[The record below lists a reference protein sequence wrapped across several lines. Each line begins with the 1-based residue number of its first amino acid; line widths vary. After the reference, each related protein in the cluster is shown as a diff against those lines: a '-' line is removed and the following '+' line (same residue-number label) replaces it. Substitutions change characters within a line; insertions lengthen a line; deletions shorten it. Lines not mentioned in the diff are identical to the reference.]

1 MGSIKKFFLFLTM
14 VVFVVDII
22 LVIIYVKSNEEGEP
36 IINVPTYDV
45 LPPLFSEIPT
55 KETSD
60 ISIWQP
66 DTPEKGVII
75 NIEYYNQDN
84 FPTFCEGVTTL
95 MSLRYMGYDVTIDDI
110 IAKVPYYEPKIV
122 GGKLYGEDP
131 NLFFVGHPRK
141 SDARG
146 CYAPVI
152 EKLLKEIAGE
162 DAVHNITGMEIED
175 ILTQYINKGIPV
187 IFWATMGMA
196 EPTEGTTWTIERT
209 GETFNWKGR
218 EHCLLLAG
226 SDSKSYYFYDPQNN
240 KGIIAYDR
248 ATVEKRYEQMGKMA
262 VALVKKGK

>member
-1 MGSIKKFFLFLTM
+1 MRSIKKFFLLLTM
-14 VVFVVDII
+14 VVFVIDII
-22 LVIIYVKSNEEGEP
+22 LVILYVKSKEEGEP
-36 IINVPTYDV
+36 IINVPTYDE
-45 LPPLFSEIPT
+45 PPSLLTEIPT
-55 KETSD
+55 KETTD
-60 ISIWQP
+60 ISIWEPNTP
-66 DTPEKGVII
+66 DKGVII

-95 MSLRYMGYDVTIDDI
+95 MALRYMGYDITIDDI
-110 IAKVPYYEPKIV
+110 IAKVPYYETKTV

-131 NLFFVGHPRK
+131 NIFFIGHPRK
-141 SDARG
+141 ADSRG

-162 DAVHNITGMEIED
+162 DAVHNITGMDLED
-175 ILTQYINKGIPV
+175 ILTLYINKGIPV
-187 IFWATMGMA
+187 IFWATQGMG
-196 EPTEGTTWTIERT
+196 EPTTGTTWTIERT
-209 GETFNWKGR
+209 GQNFTWKGR

-240 KGIIAYDR
+240 RGIIAYDR